1 MLVWGEKM
9 IKCGYVAIVGRA
21 NAGKSTLVNTLVGEK
36 VAIVSPKPQTTR
48 DNIIGIMNGEGYQA
62 VLVDT
67 PGIHHSKNKLD
78 KYMMKNVRSA
88 ISGVDVIVYLIDGSK
103 PCDDEEREYIEKL
116 RTQKVP
122 LIVVKTKSDKKEE
135 CYEKSDIKISS
146 LTGEGIEQLKN
157 KIVFSLSQ
165 REDYLFDRDYY
176 TDKSIK
182 FLIGEEIREACLNF
196 FRQEIPHGIAVEI
209 TRFDEK
215 KDITIIEAN
224 IVCEAERH
232 KGIIIGK
239 GGKNLK
245 LIGQK
250 VRQYAES
257 LLDGK
262 VLLKIFVKVEEGWR
276 DNPNKLK
283 GLGFN

>member
-9 IKCGYVAIVGRA
+9 IKCGYVAIIGRA

-36 VAIVSPKPQTTR
+36 VAIVSAKPQTTR
-48 DNIIGIMNGEGYQA
+48 DNIIGIMNGEGYQV

-67 PGIHHSKNKLD
+67 PGVHHSKNKLD

-88 ISGVDVIVYLIDGSK
+88 INGVDLILYLIDGSK
-103 PCDDEEREYIEKL
+103 TIDEQEREYIEKL
-116 RTQKVP
+116 KSQETP
-122 LIVVKTKSDKKEE
+122 LILVKTKADRKEVCE
-135 CYEKSDIKISS
+135 LETDIKVSAFLGKGIEHLKESIISS
-146 LTGEGIEQLKN
+146 LPLRK
-157 KIVFSLSQ
+157 
-165 REDYLFDRDYY
+165 DYLYAPDYY
-176 TDKSIK
+176 TDKSVK
-182 FLIGEEIREACLNF
+182 FLISEEIREECLNLF
-196 FRQEIPHGIAVEI
+196 KQEVPHGIAIEI

-215 KDITIIEAN
+215 KDITIIEAD

-232 KGIIIGK
+232 KGIIIGQN
-239 GGKNLK
+239 GKNLK

-250 VRQYAES
+250 AREFAER
-257 LLDGK
+257 LLAQK
-262 VLLKIFVKVEEGWR
+262 VLLKLFVRVEENWR

>member
-1 MLVWGEKM
+1 MV
-9 IKCGYVAIVGRA
+9 KCGYVAIVGRP

-36 VAIVSPKPQTTR
+36 VAIVSSKPQTTR

-67 PGIHHSKNKLD
+67 PGVHHSKNKLD
-78 KYMMKNVRSA
+78 KYMMKNLRSA
-88 ISGVDVIVYLIDGSK
+88 ISGVDIIIYLIDGSK
-103 PCDDEEREYIEKL
+103 ESDEEEREYITKL
-116 RTQKVP
+116 RSLGLP
-122 LIVVKTKSDKKEE
+122 LIVVKTKADKPVNCNEKE
-135 CYEKSDIKISS
+135 DIKISS
-146 LTGEGIEQLKN
+146 LTGEGIKDLKDR
-157 KIVFSLSQ
+157 IIDALPT
-165 REDYLFDRDYY
+165 REGYIYDQDYY
-176 TDKSIK
+176 TDKSVK
-182 FLIGEEIREACLNF
+182 FLIAEAIREACLNM

-209 TRFDEK
+209 TRFDER
-215 KDITIIEAN
+215 DCLAIIEAD

-239 GGKNLK
+239 GGNNLK

-250 VRQYAES
+250 ARQYAEEI
-257 LLDGK
+257 LDGK
-262 VLLKIFVKVEEGWR
+262 VLLKLFVRVEEDWR